1 MNVESVQV
9 CAERLVQAEL
19 DPGTK
24 LSLLGELRDSI
35 EIVQSQD
42 YARYLAVIVP
52 AFLSLLS
59 PEHSVPV
66 FNSGDPI
73 QRLRLT
79 TLEILHRFPQTE
91 ALKSFAPEIM
101 ASLMDI
107 LRSDNEENAA
117 VALKVIVDLH
127 KNYKALVE
135 DFVQPF
141 FDFVKEAYSS
151 MEQAVEVA
159 FSSDAEGEGDDDE
172 VGCSERPSV
181 IHKISCVSRQ

>member
-1 MNVESVQV
+1 MNVESVAAL
-9 CAERLVQAEL
+9 AERLVEPQL

-42 YARYLAVIVP
+42 YARYLSSIVP
-52 AFLSLLS
+52 AFLRLLS
-59 PEHSVPV
+59 SGDLSVPV
-66 FNSGDPI
+66 FNSGDPL

-91 ALKSFAPEIM
+91 ALKGFAPDIM
-101 ASLMDI
+101 STLMDI

-141 FDFVKEAYSS
+141 FDFVKEAYKS
-151 MEQAVEVA
+151 MEQAVEEA
-159 FSSDAEGEGDDDE
+159 FSSDDSEAAEGERDGYE
-172 VGCSERPSV
+172 ARLSPTYS
-181 IHKISCVSRQ
+181 